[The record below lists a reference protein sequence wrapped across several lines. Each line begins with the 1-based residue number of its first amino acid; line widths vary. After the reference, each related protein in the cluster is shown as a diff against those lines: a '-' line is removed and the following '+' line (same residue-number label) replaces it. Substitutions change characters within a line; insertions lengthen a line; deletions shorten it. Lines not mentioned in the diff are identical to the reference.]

1 MPEAFKFDNHNY
13 IESFTHHGEMVIMIG
28 SDFEETVRTLVRTT
42 EDLKKETGNRL

>member
-1 MPEAFKFDNHNY
+1 MPEALKFDNHNY
-13 IESFTHHGEMVIMIG
+13 IESFTHNGEMIG